1 MQPSDVIHSIS
12 GTFVWKDD
20 TSYYLLLIQI
30 VSSCIGYIFMWLSC
44 TMVLHH
50 WGLALPMY
58 LCTPLS
64 IVACIIIQTVGKP
77 IHVTA
82 IDPTD
87 VHGHVLIMMVAGIL
101 LWVGQIM
108 TMGIFIFEKKNA
120 ILAND
125 SDIFLSP
132 RYDAVFLEQHTL
144 LNRQVKKGKK
154 SKGKAANNTPKRT
167 TFICTTMYK
176 EDREEMK
183 QLLSSIHKLARYDKK
198 KKGENSGY
206 RDTFESHIFLDGGA
220 NETQLNHYALQLF
233 SLFEETLNIKLDE
246 NVPERFNTPYGC
258 QLKCDI
264 EGTMPIYVHIK
275 DNLKVKNKKRWS
287 QVMYMNYILKF
298 RMKKPNTND
307 NNTFILT
314 TDADIE
320 FTPESAI
327 LLLDRLESNPQVGG
341 VCARTHPNGSGLLY
355 WYQVFDYAVGHWFQK
370 AAEDIMGTVLCCPGC
385 FSVFLC
391 SALKQVLEEYST
403 EVKSAKE
410 FLIKDMGEDR
420 WLSTLLVEKGWALNY
435 CAISKNHTH
444 CPETMNEFFKQRK
457 RWIPST
463 IANLYLL
470 ISKSS
475 KLIKGNNR
483 ISIIFVLFQAMLL
496 LSTAISPATVIL
508 VIAAGF
514 NSAFGVDP
522 ISVIVPILI
531 FCVSYGFVCLYC
543 KPKFQMDITIVCTFL
558 FSVVMFVV
566 LVGYVINI
574 VQDIKSFTVI
584 LSNYNDSDR
593 STLPTFLAPSTIY
606 LVTFALI
613 FFIAAILHPHER
625 KYLLCSICYLIALP
639 STYILLL
646 IYSAAKLDD
655 TSWRT
660 RENSTVQEGMYKS
673 IKMFVQKVWRRL
685 TLCASM
691 LIDENLNSSENSHDK
706 INNGNNNNENNV
718 ENNNQSTTIPGD

>member
-1 MQPSDVIHSIS
+1 M
-12 GTFVWKDD
+12 WKLDK
-20 TSYYLLLIQI
+20 TYYLFLVQI
-30 VSSCIGYIFMWLSC
+30 FSSCIGYMFMWLSC
-44 TMVLHH
+44 TMVLHR

-64 IVACIIIQTVGKP
+64 VVACFIIQTVGKP
-77 IHVTA
+77 INLTA

-87 VHGHVLIMMVAGIL
+87 VHVLIIMVAGIL

-108 TMGIFIFEKKNA
+108 IIGVFICEKKNS
-120 ILAND
+120 ILAYD
-125 SDIFLSP
+125 SDMFLSP

-144 LNRQVKKGKK
+144 LNRQVGKGKQ
-154 SKGKAANNTPKRT
+154 SRGRATNDTPKRT
-167 TFICTTMYK
+167 TFICTTMYQ
-176 EDREEMK
+176 EDHEEMK
-183 QLLSSIHKLARYDKK
+183 QLLSSIRKLARYGKK
-198 KKGENSGY
+198 NKSDNSGY
-206 RDTFESHIFLDGGA
+206 RDNFESHIFLDGGVD
-220 NETQLNHYALQLF
+220 ETQLNPYALQLF

-246 NVPERFNTPYGC
+246 NVTSKRFNTPYGYQFRC
-258 QLKCDI
+258 KI

-327 LLLDRLESNPQVGG
+327 LLLDRLESNPQAGG
-341 VCARTHPNGSGLLY
+341 VCARTHPNGSGLLF
-355 WYQVFDYAVGHWFQK
+355 WYQVFDYAVGHWLQK

-385 FSVFLC
+385 FSVFRC
-391 SALKQVLEEYST
+391 SALKLVLEEYST

-470 ISKSS
+470 ITKSS
-475 KLIKGNNR
+475 KLIKRNNR
-483 ISIIFVLFQAMLL
+483 ISIIFVLFQAMILF
-496 LSTAISPATVIL
+496 STAISPATVIL

-531 FCVSYGFVCLYC
+531 FCVSFGLVCLYC
-543 KPKFQMDITIVCTFL
+543 KPKFQMDITIFCTFL

-639 STYILLL
+639 STYLLLL

-655 TSWRT
+655 TSWGT
-660 RENSTVQEGMYKS
+660 REDSTVQEGVYKS
-673 IKMFVQKVWRRL
+673 IKVFVQKVWRRL

-691 LIDENLNSSENSHDK
+691 LIDENLKSSENSHDK
-706 INNGNNNNENNV
+706 NNNENNND
-718 ENNNQSTTIPGD
+718 ENNDENDNQSTTIPGE